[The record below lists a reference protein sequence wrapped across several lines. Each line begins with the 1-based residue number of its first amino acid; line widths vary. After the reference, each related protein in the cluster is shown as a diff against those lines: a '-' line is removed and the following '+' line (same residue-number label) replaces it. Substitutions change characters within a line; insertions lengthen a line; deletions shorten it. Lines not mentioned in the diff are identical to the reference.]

1 MGCNTK
7 SFIKKQGKNLTE
19 FIPSRGKILFR
30 KNDLNL
36 SCEPNSGNGSLGFKI
51 SRGMDKTIIEVKLST
66 NAQYLHG
73 YETQV
78 KQYSKAEQKDK
89 MIYVFIDLGNHVR
102 RKTLIEEY
110 KKIKEMV
117 LYFLSLLSLIQY
129 QKNQQVHLILL
140 ILKIVPK
147 K

>member
-1 MGCNTK
+1 
-7 SFIKKQGKNLTE
+7 
-19 FIPSRGKILFR
+19 
-30 KNDLNL
+30 
-36 SCEPNSGNGSLGFKI
+36 
-51 SRGMDKTIIEVKLST
+51 MDKTIIEVKLST